1 MQFSVTQEKE
11 NIVDLG
17 VIARSEA
24 TWQSVFSLV
33 TGAKSGHFKGNGLPR
48 HLSALARND
57 IHSYSAKAQFSTLS
71 STADTEQH
79 PMV

>member
-1 MQFSVTQEKE
+1 VYRINQLKE

-48 HLSALARND
+48 HLSALVRND
-57 IHSYSAKAQFSTLS
+57 IHSYSAKAQFS
-71 STADTEQH
+71 
-79 PMV
+79 

>member
-1 MQFSVTQEKE
+1 MKTASRFDCHSLLTQEKE

-48 HLSALARND
+48 HLSALAR
-57 IHSYSAKAQFSTLS
+57 
-71 STADTEQH
+71 
-79 PMV
+79 